1 MFSFST
7 EQTVYE
13 IQGIKFGGQPGEN
26 PTVLFGTIF
35 YADQFPE
42 FGPEERKKAEGLI
55 DTHNEMG
62 ALTGNP
68 AVVDIFIGTEEDI
81 RKNIEFVLEHLPG
94 NAPFSVDIPE
104 ADVRVEALK
113 YLKEAG
119 LLDRVIYNS
128 LNLGL
133 IPEELELLKENT
145 PAGAIVLGYNPK
157 DFSVDGRVEIIET
170 GAGMLEKGLMDYADE
185 AGIEVR
191 LLDTA
196 AVPFDNKAAET
207 IRAIPVMKNKW
218 GMPVGCSFHNTVESW
233 QWLTHYKKENPEA
246 YRVCDIASNG
256 LIVLFGAS
264 FSLYGPIE
272 SAELAFPYVAMVDKI
287 VSEGAEDYFG
297 VLPSEGHP
305 RLKLE

>member
-7 EQTVYE
+7 EQKVYE
-13 IQGIKFGGQPGEN
+13 IQGIKIGGQPGEN

-35 YADQFPE
+35 YGGE
-42 FGPEERKKAEGLI
+42 FSDFGSDEKKRAEKLI
-55 DTHNEMG
+55 DTHMEMG

-68 AVVDIFIGTEEDI
+68 AVVDIFIESKEDI
-81 RKNIEFVLEHLPG
+81 RKNIEFVLDHLPE
-94 NAPFSVDIPE
+94 NSPFSVDIPE
-104 ADVRVEALK
+104 AEVRVEALR

-133 IPEELELLKENT
+133 TPEEFELLKENT
-145 PAGAIVLGYNPK
+145 PAAAIILGYNPK
-157 DFSVDGRVEIIET
+157 DFSVDGRMDIIES
-170 GAGMLEKGLMDYADE
+170 GAGMLEKGLMNYADD

-191 LLDTA
+191 LLDSA

-233 QWLTHYKKENPEA
+233 QWLNHYRKKNPET
-246 YRVCDIASNG
+246 YRICDIASNG
-256 LIVLFGAS
+256 FIVLFGAS

-272 SAELAFPYVAMVDKI
+272 SAKLVFPYVAMVDKI